1 MREKSSKKDFV
12 KDFKNRTKKFA
23 VDIINFCQTIPKSR
37 EGRII
42 ADQLIRS
49 GTSVG
54 SNYRAACRARS
65 RKEFYAKMCIVVEE
79 ADEVLFWLQVI
90 NGSKI
95 KEGKKLTILL
105 KEAEEILSIVA
116 TARKTAGSNLE

>member
-1 MREKSSKKDFV
+1 M
-12 KDFKNRTKKFA
+12 
-23 VDIINFCQTIPKSR
+23 PKSR